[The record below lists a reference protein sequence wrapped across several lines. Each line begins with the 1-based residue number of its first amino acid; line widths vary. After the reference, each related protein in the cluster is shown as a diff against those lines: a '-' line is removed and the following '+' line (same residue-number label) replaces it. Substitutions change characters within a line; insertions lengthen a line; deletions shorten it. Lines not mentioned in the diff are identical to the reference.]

1 MGSQTMDILSTP
13 KPNLARINTL
23 YRLRKAAKHNQQTIQ
38 QLQSAELQIA
48 SLLAQEANVLQNHLN
63 DYINRLENM

>member
-1 MGSQTMDILSTP
+1 MGSQTMDILSTTQS
-13 KPNLARINTL
+13 NLARINTL
-23 YRLRKAAKHNQQTIQ
+23 YRLRKASQHNQQTIQ

-63 DYINRLENM
+63 DYIKRLENM